1 MGRLII
7 FCYDENVMQ
16 KIKKHLVE
24 KRLTLAKNW
33 KLFAVLG
40 IILFLM
46 SVGFTY
52 LVNKNL
58 LTEVKS
64 AFNVL

>member
-1 MGRLII
+1 
-7 FCYDENVMQ
+7 MQ